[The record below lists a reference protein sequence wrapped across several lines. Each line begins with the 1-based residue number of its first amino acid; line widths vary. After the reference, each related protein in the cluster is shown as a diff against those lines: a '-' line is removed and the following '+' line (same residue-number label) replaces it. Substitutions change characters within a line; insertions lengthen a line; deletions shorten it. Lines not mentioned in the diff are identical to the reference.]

1 MAAVPTIDL
10 TLADS
15 DNEDIFHSFSSS
27 TSVDK
32 IDIRKENGKLRMA
45 GLEVAQSNDDAA
57 RQAFHVFKTNIS
69 NNETFDTILSKSK
82 TITDST
88 FNNEKS
94 SNEVKQQQ
102 VLKEE
107 TMGSSNDEKKT
118 QESSPSAEMIK
129 LFYEND
135 DVPLSDSFK
144 QKEEGKRINQD
155 EQVKE
160 NICGI
165 SSSYVSKD
173 YDGVEDDF
181 EPNTCQDSNL
191 DFQEEKLNLNNKPS
205 QQQFSDPET
214 KDNSLKSENKDQIK
228 GVTTTSYRDLPIES
242 SAFQDSETQN
252 NSKNTI
258 PNIVNEKRTPA
269 LPSNL
274 SSVESSLK
282 NETAK
287 VEGKTTVRLPGL
299 QNNVALLEQE
309 QSELFKHFSEQ
320 PVDIS
325 DFGRKIKRKH
335 SGDFA
340 DNKILKRP
348 ILPSKN
354 MDHTTHNSHD
364 SEQKNSSII
373 ILSDED
379 ESGAGINDIES
390 PLKVSEPNTADALRS
405 SVPEVISLLDLPN
418 IDLNNSVI
426 KEASGSNSIPT
437 SETDAQSS
445 SSSVLQGTIMTEQ
458 ATQSSQHECNSSLD
472 TLKKNHQKLLKDL
485 NSRESELRNALSC
498 CKTNSEILRR
508 KLSRR
513 EKEVSDAEKHWQLL
527 LTSMARGGRTISST
541 QQILVDEAENQLNKL
556 KEKRQ
561 LTKSKLDSINLK
573 MYNYNEQWKSFVHS
587 KNINLQKSLAALER
601 SARDS
606 KASAT
611 VNKRNECLAEKE
623 KLDQMLKEGTLSFST
638 YKQLTGEIQQKLND
652 LKLGDQRTTDIN
664 SVLPIVR
671 QPLAKR
677 DLFIK
682 SIDTAKDLL
691 AKNTSRTEMTKRI
704 LYRHLDNLVSYKNF
718 FEDGRSLIDINRR
731 HVAHES
737 AQILFT
743 NGVKMPIVFE
753 TLQDYGIKFSN
764 PAIVNPDRR
773 AQYFKSIEVAR
784 DLISKSTRSED
795 AKRKITRFLN
805 IIEEFR
811 KDIDTG
817 FPPTPLKREG
827 VGKAVVGLRQQ
838 GLKMDRLYE
847 NLRRYKIPITS
858 EELLQ
863 QSYLF
868 PVNADQRP
876 PSNWNIVENT
886 EDTSSTANDLSM
898 QDEFHISNMHA
909 AEDQEQIRALLENVK
924 QSESIID
931 GEALTPEDI
940 TVNLLKHQRLGLHW
954 LLQVENSAKKGGLLA
969 DDMGLGKTI
978 QAIALML
985 ANRSEESKCKTNL
998 IVAPVSVLRVWKGEL
1013 ETKVKKR
1020 AKFTTFIFGGS
1031 GNGKVKHWRDLARYD
1046 AVLVSYQTLANEFKK
1061 HWPKKLDGEQNQLP
1075 AVPHIQAL
1083 NRLKTSNEYYS
1094 PFFCNDSTFYRI
1106 LLDEGQNIK
1115 NKNTRASKACCTING
1130 MYRWVLSGTP
1140 IQNSM
1145 DELYSLIRFL
1155 RIPPYHK
1162 EQRFKLDIGRFF
1174 QRNKQYQ
1181 YDNEDRKNA
1190 LRKVRV
1196 LLNAIMLRRSKADKI
1211 DGKPLLELPP
1221 KIVEVD
1227 ESRLKGEELKFYTA
1241 LESKNQALAK
1251 KLLNNSTRGSYSS
1264 VLTLLLRLR
1273 QACCHS
1279 ELVVMGEKKAE
1290 GTKVA
1295 NGKSFEDDW
1304 LRLYYK
1310 ITHMS
1315 GEAQAQVITSM
1326 NSMTCFWCMEQLEP
1340 EAMSVL
1346 TGCGHLICDTCIEPF
1361 IEESSMLP
1369 QAKKTKGGAFA
1380 IPCKDCQRLTNE
1392 KDIVSHKLYDQV
1404 INQGFTEEDLHAEY
1418 LSEMEKQKIQQK
1430 NVYVPNFESLEPS
1443 TKIEQCIQV
1452 IQRVFDESATE
1463 KIIIFSQF
1471 TTFFEILEH
1480 FLKNKLNF
1488 PYLKYIGSMN
1498 AQRRSDVINEFYRDP
1513 EKRILLISMKAGNSG
1528 LTLTCANHVVIVD
1541 PFWNPYVEEQA
1552 QDRCY
1557 RISQTKKVQVHKLF
1571 IKDSVED
1578 RISELQKRKKE
1589 MVDSAMDPGKI
1600 KEVNSLGRRELG
1612 FLFGLNAL

>member
-15 DNEDIFHSFSSS
+15 DNEDVFHSFSSS
-27 TSVDK
+27 TSMDKVD
-32 IDIRKENGKLRMA
+32 IGKENGKVRMV
-45 GLEVAQSNDDAA
+45 GLELARSNEDTEQPPSHA
-57 RQAFHVFKTNIS
+57 FKTDVSKNESS
-69 NNETFDTILSKSK
+69 NTILLKNK
-82 TITDST
+82 VITDNA
-88 FNNEKS
+88 FNNAKYSDEIHR
-94 SNEVKQQQ
+94 QHD
-102 VLKEE
+102 LKEE
-107 TMGSSNDEKKT
+107 MMGSYNDEKET
-118 QESSPSAEMIK
+118 RESSSCAEMTK
-129 LFYEND
+129 PFYENGHA
-135 DVPLSDSFK
+135 PLSNNYKPKDDEK
-144 QKEEGKRINQD
+144 GMVQNEVGKDNAGDIF
-155 EQVKE
+155 
-160 NICGI
+160 
-165 SSSYVSKD
+165 SSYFPKD
-173 YDGVEDDF
+173 YDGSEDDF
-181 EPNTCQDSNL
+181 EPNTCQDSSL
-191 DFQEEKLNLNNKPS
+191 DFQELKLKLNNKPLEERYGN
-205 QQQFSDPET
+205 PET
-214 KDNSLKSENKDQIK
+214 GDSHLKSEENDRTKR
-228 GVTTTSYRDLPIES
+228 VTTISHHDLPLEFTAYQES
-242 SAFQDSETQN
+242 KTHS
-252 NSKNTI
+252 NSKGTI
-258 PNIVNEKRTPA
+258 SKILNVQQTPELA
-269 LPSNL
+269 SNL
-274 SSVESSLK
+274 SPVESALK
-282 NETAK
+282 NEASK
-287 VEGKTTVRLPGL
+287 VEGKMTVRLPGL
-299 QNNVALLEQE
+299 QSNFAALEQE
-309 QSELFKHFSEQ
+309 QSELFRHFGEQ
-320 PVDIS
+320 PVYIG
-325 DFGRKIKRKH
+325 DFDGKIKRKH
-335 SGDFA
+335 SGDLE
-340 DNKILKRP
+340 DSKILKRP
-348 ILPSKN
+348 VLPLKCL
-354 MDHTTHNSHD
+354 DHKSHD
-364 SEQKNSSII
+364 LRASEQRNSII

-379 ESGAGINDIES
+379 EPDAGMNETES
-390 PLKVSEPNTADALRS
+390 LLKVSEQNTADELRY

-418 IDLNNSVI
+418 IDLNSSVI
-426 KEASGSNSIPT
+426 KEASTNNSITISGIGAESSGT
-437 SETDAQSS
+437 SALQETAM
-445 SSSVLQGTIMTEQ
+445 IEQ
-458 ATQSSQHECNSSLD
+458 AAKSSYQQNISSLD
-472 TLKKNHQKLLKDL
+472 TLKKNHQKLLKEL
-485 NSRESELRNALSC
+485 NSKESELRNALNCS
-498 CKTNSEILRR
+498 KTNSEILRR
-508 KLSRR
+508 KLTRR

-527 LTSMARGGRTISST
+527 STSMARGGRTISST
-541 QQILVDEAENQLNKL
+541 QQILIDEAENQLNRL

-561 LTKSKLDSINLK
+561 LTKTKLDSINMK
-573 MYNYNEQWKSFVHS
+573 MYNYNEQWKSFVHL
-587 KNINLQKSLAALER
+587 KNIKLQKSLAALGR
-601 SARDS
+601 SGRDS
-606 KASAT
+606 EVSAT
-611 VNKRNECLAEKE
+611 VNKRKECLAEKE

-638 YKQLTGEIQQKLND
+638 YKQLTGEIQQRLNN
-652 LKLGDQRTTDIN
+652 LKFDDRHIN
-664 SVLPIVR
+664 DANRVSPIIR

-677 DLFIK
+677 DLFVK
-682 SIDTAKDLL
+682 SIDTAKNLL
-691 AKNTSRTEMTKRI
+691 AKNTSRTEMTKKI
-704 LYRHLDNLVSYKNF
+704 LYRHLDNLVSYKNI
-718 FEDGRSLIDINRR
+718 FEDGKSLIDVNKR
-731 HVAHES
+731 HIAHES
-737 AQILFT
+737 AQILFI

-784 DLISKSTRSED
+784 DLISKSNRSED

-838 GLKMDRLYE
+838 GLKMERLYE

-868 PVNADQRP
+868 PVNADQQP
-876 PSNWNIVENT
+876 PSNWNIVENA
-886 EDTSSTANDLSM
+886 ENSISASNDLSM

-931 GEALTPEDI
+931 GEALTPEDM

-954 LLQVENSAKKGGLLA
+954 LLQVESSPKKGGLLA

-985 ANRSEESKCKTNL
+985 ANRSEEPKCKTNL

-1013 ETKVKKR
+1013 ETKVKKQAR
-1020 AKFTTFIFGGS
+1020 FNTYIFGGS

-1083 NRLKTSNEYYS
+1083 NKLKTSNEYYS
-1094 PFFCNDSTFYRI
+1094 PFYCNDSTFYRI

-1130 MYRWVLSGTP
+1130 IYRWILSGTP

-1196 LLNAIMLRRSKADKI
+1196 LLNAIMLRRSKSDKI

-1227 ESRLKGEELKFYTA
+1227 ESRLKGEELEFYTA

-1304 LRLYYK
+1304 LRLYFK
-1310 ITHMS
+1310 ITHMNE
-1315 GEAQAQVITSM
+1315 EAQAQVITSM
-1326 NSMTCFWCMEQLEP
+1326 DSMTCFWCMEQLEP

-1346 TGCGHLICDTCIEPF
+1346 TGCGHLICDTCIDPF

-1369 QAKKTKGGAFA
+1369 QAKKTKGGALA
-1380 IPCKDCQRLTNE
+1380 VPCKDCHRLTNE

-1404 INQGFTEEDLHAEY
+1404 INQGFTENDLHAEY
-1418 LSEMEKQKIQQK
+1418 LSEMEKQKMQKK
-1430 NVYVPNFESLEPS
+1430 NVYIPNFESLEPS

-1480 FLKNKLNF
+1480 FLKSKLEI

-1513 EKRILLISMKAGNSG
+1513 EKRVLLISMKAGNSG

-1571 IKDSVED
+1571 IKNSVED